1 MKSYRT
7 LPVVLFLLS
16 ITPWLFASSG
26 VETSLEALWRRVDSA
41 EKSGLP
47 KTALS
52 ILKTI
57 ERRALQ
63 ENRDQDLLKALV
75 KEAIFAST
83 LQEGKREA
91 LRIGLLE
98 KSLPRATKGV
108 RPILE
113 LLLARWYGEYVE
125 NHRWELLSRTPVS
138 PGKEATPSP
147 SPEKS
152 METLDIPEFRSRILA
167 LFERVFQSKELLAH
181 RFMKEY
187 GGFFNLGTLPLE
199 QHPTLWDFALCEAIR
214 FHSSPENEI
223 LHPGETAALSPSD
236 PAWSEGEQ
244 YMSLSFP
251 GDSALQRSLSL
262 WGELLSFLNGS
273 GYGEA
278 FAAADLDRLEFLD
291 SHTPQSQERES
302 LLLERI
308 EGREKRLSP
317 SSPLLA
323 MVAYRKAR
331 LLARN
336 NRLKEALESA
346 RKGER
351 TSTPSGWN
359 LLCRSLAEELTFPSL
374 SFQGERILLP
384 HRPQRISLTVKNLAQ
399 VHARIY
405 RVEKTPFLKEP
416 RLLEAELEKA
426 QALSLLKQE
435 PLWAETLH
443 LPEGDDLFVHT
454 YPLELPPLE
463 SGIYR
468 ILLSKQ
474 PNFSF
479 SSGNLVS
486 QILFQVT
493 ELSLILTPH
502 TGDGLRV
509 SLRNG
514 GTGRPLDSGTVRLFR
529 REYAAG
535 EWRQSSLEPRPVES
549 DGRLSFSA
557 QEAPH
562 AEALVAASGGETL
575 IHYGIPYGY
584 GHGESR
590 SLERV
595 FFFTDRAL
603 YRPGQPVYCK
613 GILLLQDSQGSRVIP
628 DRELTLLLRDT
639 NGQEVSKIAL
649 RSNSFGSFSGVLT
662 APSGGLTGPL
672 TISAEGFNGTAQ
684 VRVEEYKRPKFEV
697 QLETPK
703 GEFRLGERVTIA
715 GSART
720 LTALPLSRLPVKY
733 TVLRET
739 RRPWSFWG
747 WRPPSPPREIC
758 SGETA
763 SDQEG
768 RFQVEF
774 LAEPDPQNG
783 DDTALVQL
791 FTVVAT
797 VVDST
802 GETRSGSASLPIG
815 FRSLSLRLSSNS
827 WLEVGKEQFLKVEGT
842 SAAELP
848 VPFQGK
854 LTVFSLLHP
863 ERVPLPPL
871 SPPYD
876 RPWEGF
882 TQEAPFSY
890 GALGEKVLEKEV
902 AGQGSLLV
910 PISLP
915 AGAYK
920 AVLES
925 EDRFHRPLREE
936 YTFLVVDP
944 RSERPPTKTALLF
957 QSESTN
963 LRVGEELR
971 VLFGS
976 SFPQGCVCVEFYKDG
991 KLFKHQWL
999 GLTSRR
1005 QELLR
1010 LPITPQMRGGFTL
1023 LATLVQEGRLLS
1035 QTLKIAVPWRE
1046 KALSVSLK
1054 SFRSRMEPGVK
1065 ETWTLHVEGP
1075 DAEKVVSEGTASL
1088 YDSSLDLI
1096 LPHSWPPNFLGLFPQ
1111 DRTTLT
1117 KLFSNSLL
1125 SDTPLF
1131 TGVRLPATPSLPF
1144 PPTWPSYAEEVG
1156 WYGVEGGVEARAVG
1170 GALRETVLAAAP
1182 ERMADRDEAMAPE
1195 TKAFAGKYKASLP
1208 LASPP
1213 PPLRTNLQE
1222 TAFFFPHLVTDRNGE
1237 IQIPFTTPEALTR
1250 WKFLFFAHTSDL
1262 KSGSLEAETVTRK
1275 ELMVE
1280 PSAPRF
1286 LREGD
1291 QTLFPVKVTNLSE
1304 ETFQGEAAL
1313 NFYGE
1318 EGAQPQDKAM
1328 GNLSPVKTITLK
1340 PGESQTLQW
1349 KIQAPQGLPL
1359 TVYRATA
1366 QGRSGKRNLG
1376 DGEEG
1381 WLPLPERKVLVQE
1394 SLPLWVNGPG
1404 SRTFTFESLLKA
1416 SPSAVTKSFTV
1427 QAVSHPLWLTL
1438 KALPYLMEYPH
1449 ECAEQLF
1456 HRLYANMVAQRVL
1469 TSHPKVRKVL
1479 ESWRER
1485 EGLLSP
1491 LEKNPE
1497 LKGLLLAETPWVL
1510 EGRSESE
1517 NMKRLS
1523 LFFEPNRLESEVRS
1537 GLDKLS
1543 RLQSQTGGFPWFP
1556 GGKEDPWVTL
1566 TILSGWGRLKRVGI
1580 PSGTLPVEM
1589 EKRMVGYADRW
1600 VQREYKEYLEGRSK
1614 NPRLPLHLSPLT
1626 LYALYGRSFF
1636 PEEPL
1641 AKESAAAYKAF
1652 LQTAREDWR
1661 RQRSLRLL
1669 CYLAVTLKRNNDKVT
1684 PAKILASLQ
1693 ERSLFDEERG
1703 RYWRGDSPWYLW
1715 YDSPLEGQ
1723 SAAME
1728 AFLEVQGDS
1737 PFVDEL
1743 RRWLIRNRQTNSWQ
1757 TTTATA
1763 DAVSAL
1769 LSGKGME
1776 LLESSKP
1783 VRIDLAGKPLEFEG
1797 KEAGTGTV
1805 EKSLAPEQITP
1816 EMGKVTMTME
1826 EPGPAWGGLFW
1837 NYLEDA
1843 DKVSQ
1848 GSASKLSVKKILLV
1862 KSRGSEGWSP
1872 LRRELSVGEEVVV
1885 RLEIT
1890 ADREMEYIHL
1900 QDRRGACFEPEDA
1913 LSGWRWGGSLG
1924 YYLSTRDSA
1933 TNLFI
1938 DHLPKGTHVVEY
1950 KVRAFFPGSF
1960 TNGPTTVQCMYAPEF
1975 SGHTAGERVTVRER
1989 PWEG

>member
-1 MKSYRT
+1 MKSYKT
-7 LPVVLFLLS
+7 VPVVLALFLLS
-16 ITPWLFASSG
+16 IVPCLSASSG
-26 VETSLEALWRRVDSA
+26 VDPSIEALWRRVDSA
-41 EKSGLP
+41 NKRRLP
-47 KTALS
+47 KTVLS

-57 ERRALQ
+57 EKRALQ
-63 ENRDQDLLKALV
+63 EKRDPDLLNALV
-75 KEAIFAST
+75 QEAIFGS
-83 LQEGKREA
+83 LVQEGEKEA
-91 LRIGLLE
+91 LRISLLE
-98 KSLPRATKGV
+98 ESLPRATKGV

-113 LLLARWYGEYVE
+113 LLLSRWYGEYVQDR
-125 NHRWELLSRTPVS
+125 RWDLLSRAST
-138 PGKEATPSP
+138 
-147 SPEKS
+147 SPEEGPDPSSRGKS
-152 METLDIPEFRSRILA
+152 IETMDIPEFRARILS
-167 LFERVFQSKELLAH
+167 LFERVFQAKELLAH
-181 RFMKEY
+181 RSMKEY
-187 GGFFNLGTLPLE
+187 GEFFALGTLPLE
-199 QHPTLWDFALCEAIR
+199 QHPTLWDFALSEAIR
-214 FHSSPENEI
+214 FHSSPENAL
-223 LHPGETAALSPSD
+223 LHPNETTTLSPSN

-244 YMSLSFP
+244 FLGLSFP
-251 GDSALQRSLSL
+251 GDSPLQRSLSL
-262 WGELLSFLNGS
+262 WRELLSFFQS
-273 GYGEA
+273 AGYPEA
-278 FAAADLDRLEFLD
+278 FASADLDRLEFLSD
-291 SHTPQSQERES
+291 HTPESQERDS

-331 LLARN
+331 LLARGN
-336 NRLKEALESA
+336 HLKEALESA

-351 TSTPSGWN
+351 LPTPSEWK

-374 SFQGERILLP
+374 SFQGERTLLSR
-384 HRPQRISLTVKNLAQ
+384 RPQRISLTVKNLAR
-399 VHARIY
+399 VYARIY
-405 RVEKTPFLKEP
+405 RVEKAPFQKDP
-416 RLLEAELEKA
+416 RLLERELDKA
-426 QALSLLKQE
+426 QALSLLKGKPDWE
-435 PLWAETLH
+435 KSLD
-443 LPEGDDLFVHT
+443 LPGGDDLFTHT

-468 ILLSKQ
+468 VLLSRR
-474 PNFSF
+474 PDFSF
-479 SSGNLVS
+479 SSGNLLS

-493 ELSLILTPH
+493 ELSMVLTSV
-502 TGDGLRV
+502 GDELGV

-514 GTGRPLDSGTVRLFR
+514 ENGRPLDSGKVQLFR
-529 REYAAG
+529 RENVAG

-557 QEAPH
+557 QEFRN
-562 AEALVAASGGETL
+562 AEALVATSGQESL
-575 IHYGIPYGY
+575 ILLGLPYSYGY
-584 GHGESR
+584 GEPR
-590 SLERV
+590 SVERV

-603 YRPGQPVYCK
+603 YRPGQPIYFK
-613 GILLLQDSQGSRVIP
+613 GILLRQENQGPSLIP
-628 DRELTLLLRDT
+628 NRELTLLLRDT
-639 NGQEVSKIAL
+639 NGQELSKMAL
-649 RSNSFGSFSGVLT
+649 RSNSFGSFSGVFT

-672 TISAEGFNGTAQ
+672 TISAPGFNGIAQ

-697 QLETPK
+697 QLEAPK
-703 GEFRLGERVTIA
+703 GEFRLGERITVT

-720 LTALPLSRLPVKY
+720 LTALPLSHLPVKY

-747 WRPPSPPREIC
+747 WKPPSPPREIC
-758 SGETA
+758 SGETV
-763 SDQEG
+763 SDENG
-768 RFQVEF
+768 LFQVAF
-774 LAEPDPQNG
+774 PAEPDPQNG
-783 DDTALVQL
+783 ENPSLVEL

-802 GETRSGSASLPIG
+802 GETRTGSASLPIG
-815 FRSLSLRLSSNS
+815 FRSLSLRLSSNP
-827 WLEVGKEQFLKVEGT
+827 WLEVGKEQLLKVEGT

-854 LTVFSLLHP
+854 LTVFSLPPP
-863 ERVPLPPL
+863 ETAPLPPL
-871 SPPYD
+871 SHPYD
-876 RPWEGF
+876 QPWEGIV
-882 TQEAPFSY
+882 QETPSY
-890 GALGEKVLEKEV
+890 GTLGEKVLEREV
-902 AGQGSLLV
+902 VGEGSLKVVMNL
-910 PISLP
+910 SS
-915 AGAYK
+915 GAYK

-925 EDRFHRPLREE
+925 EDRFHRPIREE

-944 RSERPPTKTALLF
+944 RSERPPTTTALLLKS
-957 QSESTN
+957 QSTS
-963 LRVGEELR
+963 LRVGEELH

-976 SFPQGCVCVEFYKDG
+976 SFPQGCASLEFYQNG

-999 GLTSRR
+999 GLTDRR

-1010 LPITPQMRGGFTL
+1010 LPITPQMRGGFTV
-1023 LATLVQEGRLLS
+1023 LATLVQGGRLLS
-1035 QTLKIAVPWRE
+1035 QSLKIAVPWRE
-1046 KALSVSLK
+1046 KALKVSLK

-1075 DAEKVVSEGTASL
+1075 DAEKVLSEGVATL

-1117 KLFSNSLL
+1117 KLFSNSPL
-1125 SDTPLF
+1125 SDTNLF
-1131 TGVRLPATPSLPF
+1131 TGVRLPETPPLPS
-1144 PPTWPSYAEEVG
+1144 PPDWPSYVKEASDR
-1156 WYGVEGGVEARAVG
+1156 YGFGRGVVG
-1170 GALRETVLAAAP
+1170 GIEERVALAAAP
-1182 ERMADRDEAMAPE
+1182 ERMDDRSEATAQE
-1195 TKAFAGKYKASLP
+1195 SKAVGGKNKV
-1208 LASPP
+1208 SPP
-1213 PPLRTNLQE
+1213 PSSSPPLRTNLQE
-1222 TAFFFPHLVTDRNGE
+1222 TAFFFPHLLADPNGE

-1250 WKFLFFAHTSDL
+1250 WKFLFFAHTPDL
-1262 KSGSLEAETVTRK
+1262 KSGSLEAEAVTRK
-1275 ELMVE
+1275 DLMVE

-1304 ETFQGEAAL
+1304 ETFQGKAAL

-1318 EGAQPQDKAM
+1318 EGVESQDKAM
-1328 GNLSPVKTITLK
+1328 GNISPVKTITLK

-1349 KIQAPQGLPL
+1349 RIQAPQGLPL

-1404 SRTFTFESLLKA
+1404 SRSFTFESLLNA

-1427 QAVSHPLWLTL
+1427 QAVSHPAWLTL

-1469 TSHPKVRKVL
+1469 TSHPKIRKVL

-1485 EGLLSP
+1485 GVLLSP

-1497 LKGLLLAETPWVL
+1497 LRGLLLAETPWVL

-1517 NMKRLS
+1517 NMRRLS
-1523 LFFEPNRLESEVRS
+1523 LFFEQNRLEREVRS

-1543 RLQSQTGGFPWFP
+1543 RLQTQTGGFPWFP
-1556 GGKEDPWVTL
+1556 GGREDPWVTL
-1566 TILSGWGRLKRVGI
+1566 TILSGWGRLKRLGV
-1580 PSGTLPVEM
+1580 PSETLPAEM
-1589 EKRMVGYADRW
+1589 ERKMVGYTDRW
-1600 VQREYKEYLEGRSK
+1600 VLREYQEYLKGRTQ
-1614 NPRLPLHLSPLT
+1614 NPKLPLSLSPLT
-1626 LYALYGRSFF
+1626 VYALYGRSFF

-1661 RQRSLRLL
+1661 HQGSLRLL
-1669 CYLAVTLKRNNDKVT
+1669 SYLAVTLIRNNDKTT
-1684 PAKILASLQ
+1684 PSMILASLQ

-1703 RYWRGDSPWYLW
+1703 RYWRNDSPWYLW

-1737 PFVDEL
+1737 PFLDEL

-1763 DAVSAL
+1763 DAVAAL

-1783 VRIDLAGKPLEFEG
+1783 VRIELDGKPLEFQG
-1797 KEAGTGTV
+1797 KEAGTGSL
-1805 EKSLAPEQITP
+1805 EKNFDPKEVTP
-1816 EMGKVTMTME
+1816 GMGKVTMTKD

-1837 NYLEDA
+1837 SYLEDA
-1843 DKVSQ
+1843 DRVSQ
-1848 GSASKLSVKKILLV
+1848 GSPSKLSVKKILLV
-1862 KSRGSEGWSP
+1862 KGRGSEGWSP
-1872 LRRELSVGEEVVV
+1872 LRGELSVGEEVVV

-1933 TNLFI
+1933 TDLFI

-1950 KVRAFFPGSF
+1950 KVRAFFSGSF

-1989 PWEG
+1989 P